1 LTRPGAFDIETAL
14 ARLEAAFPTWQ
25 APVLAFVAQHESDP
39 YRVLVSCIL
48 SLRTLD
54 QVTAPVS
61 RRLFAVAD
69 TPAAIVALPLEQL
82 RALIRPVAF
91 YTRKAAQIQAFSEIL
106 LRDHAGAVPSDLDT
120 LLALPG
126 VGRKTA
132 NLVLVEGHGLP
143 GICVDTHVHRITN
156 RWGYVR
162 SAAPDETELRL
173 RGKLPAHWWMRVN
186 LLLVAFG
193 QSICRPIGP
202 RCSQCPLNDG
212 LCRRV
217 GLRRG
222 RDARRRGEAL
232 RPMIAVEAQREL
244 PRGPGDGGVPE

>member
-1 LTRPGAFDIETAL
+1 MTRPGAFDVETAL
-14 ARLEAAFPTWQ
+14 GRLEAAFPTWQ

-61 RRLFAVAD
+61 QRLFAVAD
-69 TPAAIVALPLEQL
+69 TPAALVALPREQL
-82 RALIRPVAF
+82 CDLIRPVAF
-91 YTRKAAQIQAFSEIL
+91 YSRKAAQIQAFSEIL
-106 LRDHAGAVPSDLDT
+106 LRDHGGAVPTDLDT
-120 LLALPG
+120 LLTLPG

-162 SAAPDETELRL
+162 SATPDETELRL

-193 QSICRPIGP
+193 QSVCRPVSP
-202 RCSQCPLNDG
+202 KCSQCPLNDG
-212 LCRRV
+212 LCRRI
-217 GLRRG
+217 GLAGAATR
-222 RDARRRGEAL
+222 
-232 RPMIAVEAQREL
+232 
-244 PRGPGDGGVPE
+244 

>member
-1 LTRPGAFDIETAL
+1 MSDREGANAPRGAVPRSGRGGGAIDRASGAFDIDAAL
-14 ARLEAAFPTWQ
+14 DRLEAAFPTWD

-61 RRLFAVAD
+61 QRLFAVAD
-69 TPAAIVALPLEQL
+69 TPAAIVALPRETLEG
-82 RALIRPVAF
+82 LIRPVAF

-106 LRDHAGAVPSDLDT
+106 LRDHAGAVPTELDT
-120 LLALPG
+120 LLTLPG

-143 GICVDTHVHRITN
+143 GICVDTHVHRIAN

-162 SAAPDETELRL
+162 SATPDATEMRL
-173 RGKLPAHWWMRVN
+173 RGKLPARWWMRIN
-186 LLLVAFG
+186 LLMVAFG
-193 QSICRPIGP
+193 QSVCRPVSP
-202 RCSQCPLNDG
+202 KCSQCPLNDG
-212 LCRRV
+212 LCRRIKV
-217 GLRRG
+217 GETTR
-222 RDARRRGEAL
+222 
-232 RPMIAVEAQREL
+232 
-244 PRGPGDGGVPE
+244 